1 MPLHGAG
8 IRLPNLQG
16 TSGGA
21 CVGAM
26 LLASPQAFGAALE
39 HYTSGALWAS
49 MVLPRD
55 LISPHGELHR
65 AVVVVE
71 ARPRTV

>member
-1 MPLHGAG
+1 
-8 IRLPNLQG
+8 
-16 TSGGA
+16 
-21 CVGAM
+21 M

-71 ARPRTV
+71 ARARTV